1 MKVPEQWGDVG
12 EKCSKTIASDAFFT
26 EDVRLDRPH
35 TLINKIS
42 KIFNLD
48 DICKLGWQ
56 CAVDHNLDTNSL
68 LSV

>member
-1 MKVPEQWGDVG
+1 VKVPEQWGDVG

-26 EDVRLDRPH
+26 EDVRLNRPH

-48 DICKLGWQ
+48 DICNWVGNVQLTTTWTRIL
-56 CAVDHNLDTNSL
+56 C
-68 LSV
+68 